1 MNAESNLTSA
11 GTAGGDSASSAV
23 HRDRKSGLSCAE
35 CRRSKLKCDRVF
47 PCQSCIR
54 RGCSAICPDGTLAAT
69 KGNKVLMAH
78 AQKLSQQVKS
88 MSARIKELEQALA
101 ETQAGTVHPL
111 LRELHG
117 QGAAGGADASGE
129 VPPEDV
135 DALSDVVG
143 SLSIGSDGRSKYHGE
158 TAGAEYLRSL
168 LPETDPPAKRTRD
181 PRYLG
186 IPADFVDLAH
196 AFPFGMRDT
205 QHLHLQFTTF
215 IPPRE
220 RAEYLANLYFVNNA
234 WLFDVVP
241 RKELQED
248 LFDQIYSSDGTVSL
262 LSVPA
267 HRLSAFFSILA
278 TGVFHDT
285 HPSAALLS
293 DQYHAL
299 ACASFSTQP
308 IAREASIA
316 TVQALFLIILFLWM
330 SDRSTNELRWLMSG
344 LIGKL
349 IQTLG
354 LQRDSANWDLEPEEI
369 QNRRRMFWE
378 YFGWECWL
386 SIVNGRPPTLALEHS
401 DCRFPEDDE
410 PFIRPSGEVE
420 MGWYAVK
427 HRFIAECLAGTVTR
441 VFKIKRESYSSLLDL
456 HSRIRNFHVAV
467 ELQCPIEGADPRAE
481 WSTDQAR
488 TMQQCC
494 LFCLREACIIYI
506 HRSYLALA
514 LKESPNDPLSHKYGK
529 SVLASYKSAS
539 NLMRG
544 LRGAYAAHPR
554 AVGRFWFFWTAGF
567 SACFVT
573 GVLIT
578 ESPGC
583 SIAPTALPEL
593 NDFITLY
600 EEASAPCRPVGTVAV
615 LLKLQKRA
623 YNAYMQFH
631 RMRDPT
637 TTQEQTHPSDIPD
650 DIEVMGFKK
659 QFIKESPSHSPHSNS
674 DRSSPPV
681 ARVHDTEINDAT
693 MSALCPDKVDF
704 AAISSSVQYGVQS
717 QVPMPQ
723 QESAPRLD
731 VFPQSNFRSTLGV
744 QAGSSR
750 PIVPQPAAAT
760 SFDSPSPFTFDNPA
774 ALAAQFQPTPV
785 PSWLP
790 SPQAQTQ
797 DRRIDGLVPEQME
810 SQLDFL
816 NTLMTGTSNAPPGSE
831 DQDNMWWNLVQDLGL
846 TR

>member
-1 MNAESNLTSA
+1 MNAEPSRASA
-11 GTAGGDSASSAV
+11 STDGKASGDSVSGAAS
-23 HRDRKSGLSCAE
+23 RDRKSGLSCAE
-35 CRRSKLKCDRVF
+35 CRRVF

-117 QGAAGGADASGE
+117 QGTIGSAGSPSEIA
-129 VPPEDV
+129 PEEV
-135 DALSDVVG
+135 DALSDIVG
-143 SLSIGSDGRSKYHGE
+143 SLSIGSDGRSRYHGE
-158 TAGAEYLRSL
+158 TAGAEYLRAL
-168 LPETDPPAKRTRD
+168 LPETDPPAKRSRD

-196 AFPFGMRDT
+196 AFPFGLRDT

-220 RAEYLANLYFVNNA
+220 RAEYLANLYFINNG

-241 RKELQED
+241 RKELKKEF
-248 LFDQIYSSDGTVSL
+248 FDQIYASDGTVSL
-262 LSVPA
+262 LSVHA
-267 HRLSAFFSILA
+267 HRLSVFFSILA
-278 TGVFHDT
+278 TGVYHDT

-316 TVQALFLIILFLWM
+316 TVQALFLVILFLWM

-354 LQRDSANWDLEPEEI
+354 IQRDSANWDIEPEEI
-369 QNRRRMFWE
+369 QHRRRVFWE

-410 PFIRPSGEVE
+410 PFVRPSGEVE

-427 HRFIAECLAGTVTR
+427 NRFIAECLAATVTR
-441 VFKIKRESYSSLLDL
+441 VFKIKRESYSSLLEL
-456 HSRIRNFHVAV
+456 HNRIRNFPVAV

-481 WSTDQAR
+481 WSPDQAR

-506 HRSYLALA
+506 HRSYLAHA
-514 LKESPNDPLSHKYGK
+514 LKESPNDPSSHKYAK
-529 SVLASYKSAS
+529 SVLASYKSAR
-539 NLMRG
+539 NLMHG

-583 SIAPTALPEL
+583 SIATTALPEL

-623 YNAYMQFH
+623 YNAYMQYH
-631 RMRDPT
+631 KIRDPIP
-637 TTQEQTHPSDIPD
+637 TTQDQAHPSDIPD

-674 DRSSPPV
+674 DRSSPPM
-681 ARVHDTEINDAT
+681 ARGHDAEANDAT
-693 MSALCPDKVDF
+693 MSALCPD
-704 AAISSSVQYGVQS
+704 AMNISAGASSSAQYGVQG
-717 QVPMPQ
+717 QVPMAQ
-723 QESAPRLD
+723 QSRAQGPGI
-731 VFPQSNFRSTLGV
+731 FPQSDFRSTLGG
-744 QAGSSR
+744 QAGPSR
-750 PIVPQPAAAT
+750 SIAPQPT
-760 SFDSPSPFTFDNPA
+760 TTSSFDSPSPFTFDNSA
-774 ALAAQFQPTPV
+774 ALAAQFQPTSA
-785 PSWLP
+785 PSWLTP
-790 SPQAQTQ
+790 PQAQTQ
-797 DRRIDGLVPEQME
+797 DQRIDGLAADQMD

-816 NTLMTGTSNAPPGSE
+816 NTLMTGTSNAPPGSQ

-846 TR
+846 TS